1 MDDEWPYI
9 ADDQWLPQISM
20 WNVWR
25 PEWLHRPNVFLPFR
39 DERWG
44 PGLER
49 MVWRMDGAPASQRPQ
64 IPPFIF
70 GQSANKTSQ
79 QTASFR
85 GALAKIGKD
94 HFFCVF
100 WAVLKR
106 LSRDDI
112 FFRLLSGIACRW
124 RLFQAAS
131 WEQKLYGKPI
141 RGNVGINDRDM
152 NPRSPQCRWM
162 W

>member
-1 MDDEWPYI
+1 MAIYRRRPMTPPNKYVERVTTRMITPPAKCIFAFPGRTLRTWPGE
-9 ADDQWLPQISM
+9 D
-20 WNVWR
+20 
-25 PEWLHRPNVFLPFR
+25 
-39 DERWG
+39 
-44 PGLER
+44 GLT
-49 MVWRMDGAPASQRPQ
+49 DGAPASQRPQ

-70 GQSANKTSQ
+70 GQSANKTGQ

-152 NPRSPQCRWM
+152 NPRSSQCRWM